1 MNMPFVEVVTPE
13 GMQFT
18 VDLAAERILV
28 GSSPACQ
35 VLIDRPE
42 FAREHLLLSPRPD
55 GCYVAL
61 ARGAPT
67 PVMYNGVPVER
78 MVVPWGA
85 ELFVAGVKLVLRNR
99 VDAVDAEVVAK
110 EKKNEKPNPILLA
123 AAVVGVA
130 VLGYIMI
137 GGDGGEGVSKPKGT
151 PPTVF
156 DSLERTCESSD
167 PDRARAQ
174 GNESARR
181 AAAKEERYP
190 YRSQDGIEAVN
201 FHATAAAC
209 LRVAG
214 EGERAT
220 RELALA
226 VTLKDVIE
234 RELTNH
240 KFRLERAIEL
250 NRPDDGVVEVRLM
263 INLLQHRPGDYL
275 SGLHNLERRLSLQ
288 VDRAA
293 ARR

>member
-1 MNMPFVEVVTPE
+1 MSLPFVEVVTPE

-18 VDLAAERILV
+18 VELSSERILV

-55 GCYVAL
+55 GCYIAL

-85 ELFVAGVKLVLRNR
+85 ELFVGSVKLLLRNR
-99 VDAVDAEVVAK
+99 DEVGAADGAVK
-110 EKKNEKPNPILLA
+110 TKKDEKPNPILLA

-151 PPTVF
+151 PPTLF
-156 DSLERTCESSD
+156 DSLDRTCESPD
-167 PDRARAQ
+167 PDRARSA
-174 GNESARR
+174 GNDYARR

-190 YRSQDGIEAVN
+190 YRSQDGVEAVN
-201 FHATAAAC
+201 LHANAAAC

-214 EGERAT
+214 EAERSA

-226 VTLKDVIE
+226 TALKDTLE
-234 RELTNH
+234 RELLNH

-263 INLLQHRPGDYL
+263 INLLQHRQGDYI
-275 SGLHNLERRLSLQ
+275 SGLHNLERRLALQ
-288 VDRAA
+288 VDRAQ

>member
-1 MNMPFVEVVTPE
+1 MSMPFVEVVTPE

-18 VDLAAERILV
+18 VELAAERILV

-85 ELFVAGVKLVLRNR
+85 ELFVGGVKLLLRNR
-99 VDAVDAEVVAK
+99 DESIAADAPK
-110 EKKNEKPNPILLA
+110 TKKDEKPNPILLA

-151 PPTVF
+151 PPPMF
-156 DSLERTCESSD
+156 DSLDRTCESAD
-167 PDRARAQ
+167 PERARAQ
-174 GNESARR
+174 GNDYARR

-201 FHATAAAC
+201 LHANAAAC
-209 LRVAG
+209 LRVGGDA
-214 EGERAT
+214 ERSA
-220 RELALA
+220 RELTLA
-226 VTLKDVIE
+226 NALKDMLE

-250 NRPDDGVVEVRLM
+250 NRPSDGVVEVRLM
-263 INLLQHRPGDYL
+263 INLLQHRQGDYL
-275 SGLHNLERRLSLQ
+275 SGLNNLERRLALQ
-288 VDRAA
+288 VDRANSQ
-293 ARR
+293 R